1 MRRRGGGR
9 RRRRLTD
16 PSPWSF
22 GGSGLPEPAEDGP
35 VEDWWP
41 MAGPKTA
48 FVLAGGGTKG
58 AFEAGAIRYLVE
70 EEQVFPQIVT
80 AASAGAV
87 AAAVLAQARTPQEF
101 SQRSAELRSDLL
113 AMTHIDQLFA
123 KQPWV
128 ESLDGTPF
136 GRVIDSYLTVR
147 TRPPVPGDDLDP
159 ILGPPTRHRWS
170 RRALDLLAGSARA
183 IRRLPRTSRGL
194 RGNTGS
200 VLTLDPLARAL
211 RVGGPSGI
219 LPIDPDLIAR
229 PGLELRLA
237 VTALGAGVLRYVT
250 EDGTIVA
257 DDART
262 PVDGRGAGPVDVIEA
277 VLASASV
284 PMVFPPRPL
293 ADDVYVDGGVLQN
306 IPVEAA
312 VRLGAE
318 RIVAVLAVPLAPEVD
333 RRDFTRLNLMEVF
346 LRTVGTITFTDRQV
360 TNLRYPRPDG
370 VSLTVIDPVIDV
382 VGPFEVAPGLMLLD
396 MDYGWLRAADVM
408 APLAAT
414 ARAEAERA
422 TDALVIARTRCWHLE
437 ESIWRGGQVGWR
449 QQASIRD
456 LKAAVREAVTEREKL
471 GLATP
476 PDAERW
482 WSDYESHD
490 GPRPA
495 ALAEDPFSR

>member
-1 MRRRGGGR
+1 M
-9 RRRRLTD
+9 
-16 PSPWSF
+16 S
-22 GGSGLPEPAEDGP
+22 
-35 VEDWWP
+35 
-41 MAGPKTA
+41 PKTA

-58 AFEAGAIRYLVE
+58 AFEAGAVSYLVDE
-70 EEQVFPQIVT
+70 AQLFPDVLT

-87 AAAVLAQARTPQEF
+87 AAAVLAQARSPKEF
-101 SQRSAELRSDLL
+101 VLRSQELRSDLL
-113 AMTHIDQLFA
+113 ALTHIDHLFA

-128 ESLDGTPF
+128 ESLEGTPF
-136 GRVIDSYLTVR
+136 GRVIDSYLTER
-147 TRPPVPGDDLDP
+147 TRPAVPGPDLAAV
-159 ILGPPTRHRWS
+159 LGAPLSLS
-170 RRALDLLAGSARA
+170 RRRRAYELAYGSARA
-183 IRRLPRTSRGL
+183 IRRLPRARRGL

-211 RVGGPSGI
+211 RHGGPSGI
-219 LPIDPDLIAR
+219 LPVDPELIAR

-250 EDGTIVA
+250 GDGTIVA
-257 DDART
+257 DDATT

-284 PMVFPPRPL
+284 PMVFPPRPM

-346 LRTVGTITFTDRQV
+346 LRTVGSITFTDRQV

-422 TDALVIARTRCWHLE
+422 TDALGRSA
-437 ESIWRGGQVGWR
+437 G
-449 QQASIRD
+449 ASRR
-456 LKAAVREAVTEREKL
+456 AF
-471 GLATP
+471 AT
-476 PDAERW
+476 
-482 WSDYESHD
+482 
-490 GPRPA
+490 
-495 ALAEDPFSR
+495 

>member
-1 MRRRGGGR
+1 
-9 RRRRLTD
+9 
-16 PSPWSF
+16 
-22 GGSGLPEPAEDGP
+22 
-35 VEDWWP
+35 

-58 AFEAGAIRYLVE
+58 AFEAGAVRYLVE
-70 EEQVFPQIVT
+70 EEQVLPQILT

-87 AAAVLAQARTPQEF
+87 AAAVLAQARTPKEF
-101 SQRSAELRSDLL
+101 AQRSAELRADLL
-113 AMTHIDQLFA
+113 AMTHMDHLFA

-128 ESLDGTPF
+128 ESLDGTPL

-147 TRPPVPGDDLDP
+147 TRPPVPGPDLGS
-159 ILGPPTRHRWS
+159 ILGVPERRRWE
-170 RRALDLLAGSARA
+170 RRALEVATGSARA
-183 IRRLPRTSRGL
+183 IRHLPRTRRGL

-211 RVGGPSGI
+211 RHGGPSGI
-219 LPIDPDLIAR
+219 LPIDPQLIAR

-250 EDGTIVA
+250 GDGTIVA
-257 DDART
+257 DDALS
-262 PVDGRGAGPVDVIEA
+262 PVAGRGAGPVDVIEG
-277 VLASASV
+277 VLASSSV

-318 RIVAVLAVPLAPEVD
+318 RIVAVLAVPLAPEPD
-333 RRDFTRLNLMEVF
+333 PRDFTKLNLMEVF
-346 LRTVGTITFTDRQV
+346 MRTVGSITFTDRQA
-360 TNLRYPRPDG
+360 TNLRYPLPDG
-370 VSLTVIDPVIDV
+370 ASLAVIDPVIDV

-396 MDYGWLRAADVM
+396 MDYGWLRAADVL
-408 APLAAT
+408 APLSPDVRAA
-414 ARAEAERA
+414 AAAA
-422 TDALVIARTRCWHLE
+422 TDALVTARVRCWHLE
-437 ESIWRGGQVGWR
+437 ESIWRGAPADWR
-449 QQASIRD
+449 KKAGIRD

-471 GLATP
+471 GHPTP

-482 WSDYESHD
+482 WSDYEVHD

-495 ALAEDPFSR
+495 ALAEDPAGR